1 MKRTVQ
7 TIVALSVFVFAFL
20 WFRRNGVDDRPE
32 STSGETKPS
41 SASESFTETPSTET
55 GPCSFRI
62 VRTVPD
68 EAGTNRS
75 EHAGLFRGI
84 DDRMALSIAER
95 ALAGTFPPIQSV
107 PEINRTSGETVVRW
121 TARVP
126 TDSSTGPEFV
136 SVWIDN
142 ETLDVFRSPTAR
154 LSVAEAFDIAR
165 DALGQLDY
173 DRTQPAEADI
183 RPSFVQFTFPKRPG
197 DGVRFGFAA
206 KVLVS
211 LETGA
216 IFSVEYSAD

>member
-1 MKRTVQ
+1 MRPNAMKRAMKRTARSI
-7 TIVALSVFVFAFL
+7 IVLTVFVCACL
-20 WFRRNGVDDRPE
+20 WFRQNGTDNSPE
-32 STSGETKPS
+32 QPAIK
-41 SASESFTETPSTET
+41 TER
-55 GPCSFRI
+55 CSFRI

-75 EHAGLFRGI
+75 EHAALFRGI

-95 ALAGTFPPIQSV
+95 ALAGTFPPIQSA

>member
-1 MKRTVQ
+1 MRPNAMKRAMKRTARSI
-7 TIVALSVFVFAFL
+7 IVLSVFVCACL
-20 WFRRNGVDDRPE
+20 WFRQNGTDDSPE
-32 STSGETKPS
+32 PPAIK
-41 SASESFTETPSTET
+41 TER
-55 GPCSFRI
+55 CSFRI

-68 EAGTNRS
+68 EAGTNQS
-75 EHAGLFRGI
+75 EHATLLRGI
-84 DDRMALSIAER
+84 DDRMALAIAER
-95 ALAGTFPPIQSV
+95 ALAGTFPPIRSR
-107 PEINRTSGETVVRW
+107 PEINRTARETVVRW
-121 TARVP
+121 PARVP

-142 ETLDVFRSPTAR
+142 ETLSVFRSPTAR
-154 LSVAEAFDIAR
+154 LSAAEAFDIAR

-211 LETGA
+211 LETGS